1 MRVAII
7 TESFLPSI
15 NGVTNSVLRVADTLL
30 ERGHDALII
39 APTSEGPRYRS
50 APVVTTPHLEL
61 AGFPIGFPSAQVTQ
75 ALDAFAPDVVHAA
88 APFWLGGHALA
99 HAARRG
105 IASVAVY
112 QTDVAG
118 YMHRYGLEFASGL
131 IDAIVQAVHKP
142 ATITLAPTPD
152 GVAYMERLGVDRVAV
167 WGRGVDDQLFA
178 PRGAH
183 HESALLLRRRWAPG
197 GEFLVGYVGRLAP
210 EKQVGRLKELGN
222 IPGIRLV
229 IVGDGP
235 DREELEDVFTGQ
247 PVTFTGALH
256 GEALADAY
264 RAFDAFVHCGEEE
277 TFGQT
282 IQEAK
287 ASGLPV
293 VVADRGGPRH
303 LIRDGEDG
311 FLVEPRRWGAY
322 REVVARLMSD
332 PALRISVGKAARR
345 SVEGKS
351 WQRNND
357 ELLAHYRF
365 ALAALPARRR
375 PAVAQV
381 GAA

>member
-1 MRVAII
+1 MRVAIV

-15 NGVTNSVLRVADTLL
+15 NGVTNSVLRVADTLI
-30 ERGHDALII
+30 ERGHEVLII

-50 APVVTTPHLEL
+50 AAVVTTPHLEL

-75 ALDAFAPDVVHAA
+75 ALDAFAPDVIHAA
-88 APFWLGGHALA
+88 APFWLGGQALSYA
-99 HAARRG
+99 TRRE

-118 YMHRYGLEFASGL
+118 YMHRYGLEFASPL
-131 IDAIVQAVHKP
+131 IDAVVQAVHKP
-142 ATITLAPTPD
+142 ATVTLAPTPD
-152 GVAYMERLGVDRVAV
+152 GIDYLKRLGVDRVAV
-167 WGRGVDDQLFA
+167 WGRGVDDQLFT

-183 HESALLLRRRWAPG
+183 HDGATMLRRRWAPG

-210 EKQVGRLKELGN
+210 EKQVGRLKEFCDL
-222 IPGIRLV
+222 PGIRIV

-235 DREELEDVFTGQ
+235 DRDELEDVLIGQ
-247 PVTFTGALH
+247 PVTFAGALH
-256 GEALADAY
+256 REELADAY
-264 RAFDAFVHCGEEE
+264 RSFDAFVHCGEEE

-293 VVADRGGPRH
+293 VVANRGGPRH

-311 FLVEPRRWGAY
+311 FLVEPGRWGAY
-322 REVVARLMSD
+322 RDVVQRLMAD
-332 PALRISVGKAARR
+332 PALRESVGRAARR

-365 ALAALPARRR
+365 ALASLQPSAR
-375 PAVAQV
+375 
-381 GAA
+381 AAAA